1 VMKLLPIVLALFACS
16 KKEATSDVTPAPQ
29 APAQA
34 KPVAPQSPPAPPP
47 SPPPPDTMSADARA
61 YKILDAQLAALRAGG
76 DAIVPTFAPD
86 AIVLV
91 PDARAA
97 KTAPM
102 LRDAIVRTSP
112 HEQVADIKIV
122 KLVAGQ
128 RDGAVWWSGELAIT
142 MTGGEPQTGQ
152 SGGAAHV
159 RVTELATVD
168 ADWKVV
174 AAAFSEPSK
183 PSMQRAAPDSIPST
197 TDAGPISALAA
208 NAKQLDAAL
217 ADDPSLAVFGT
228 DPDEVGYG
236 KAAAHA
242 LVAKWAGASFALQ
255 GKPRELHGKTWG
267 LALQNVDLNV
277 PGDKYPSR
285 MAGLLI
291 AVPDGDA
298 WRVVAAQYTSI

>member
-1 VMKLLPIVLALFACS
+1 V
-16 KKEATSDVTPAPQ
+16 
-29 APAQA
+29 
-34 KPVAPQSPPAPPP
+34 PVE
-47 SPPPPDTMSADARA
+47 TLSADARA
-61 YKILDAQLAALRAGG
+61 HKILDAQLDALRAGG
-76 DAIVPTFAPD
+76 DAIVATFAPD

-91 PDARAA
+91 PDAREA

-102 LRDAIVRTSP
+102 LREAIVRTSP
-112 HEQVADIKIV
+112 HQQLADIKVV
-122 KLVAGQ
+122 KLVAGG

-142 MTGGEPQTGQ
+142 ITGGEPQTGQ
-152 SGGAAHV
+152 SGGSAHV
-159 RVTELATVD
+159 RVTELATSD

-174 AAAFSEPSK
+174 AAAFSEASK
-183 PSMQRAAPDSIPST
+183 PSMQRAAPAPIPSA
-197 TDAGPISALAA
+197 TDAGPVSAFAA

-217 ADDPSLAVFGT
+217 ADDPSVAVFGT
-228 DPDEVGYG
+228 DPDEVAYG
-236 KAAAHA
+236 KTAAHA

-255 GKPRELHGKTWG
+255 GKPRELRGKTWG
-267 LALQNVDLNV
+267 FALQNVDLVV